1 VSDGFLFL
9 FLFVILFFFFFGS
22 GEAFGESREMRK
34 WQNFVCCL
42 I

>member
-1 VSDGFLFL
+1 VNDGFLFL
-9 FLFVILFFFFFGS
+9 FLFVIFCFFGS
-22 GEAFGESREMRK
+22 VEAFGESREMRK